1 MFSEP
6 PTGDHLFN
14 PSLYRILYPPHLRRT
29 SSVRVILQ
37 LSFHFTRSS
46 SMTKSDRNFN
56 LEWDDTLSKLV
67 LKRVRLPSMLQP
79 LFDEINR
86 DKKLLDMVCELVN

>member
-1 MFSEP
+1 
-6 PTGDHLFN
+6 
-14 PSLYRILYPPHLRRT
+14 
-29 SSVRVILQ
+29 
-37 LSFHFTRSS
+37 
-46 SMTKSDRNFN
+46 MTKSDRNCN